1 MGRFKDDYALIRR
14 GFGHVEACRQVL
26 FPRLLSRLPW
36 NKDVDLYEMAV
47 QAFIQRNFGDL
58 IAKYQ
63 DESVSVERKP
73 IKGPIW
79 TMWWQGEVQMPPVI
93 RECYASILRNA
104 NGREVIL
111 LTKENLNDY
120 IQLPDYVQRK
130 VDEGKITLTHLS
142 DHIRTTLL
150 AEKGGLYMDCALFVT
165 KPIELGEVPFFST
178 RVEGKPC
185 RVANRH
191 KWVFGLIGSNKGDV
205 VARFMQE
212 LFFAYWEKYDVQI
225 NYLMMDFMLL
235 YAYNKIPAIKAEID
249 LIPYHSPNLHESRY
263 LFNQKID
270 EARFEKYINN
280 NTFFSLT
287 YRFEYPLQ
295 IDGVDTYYGR
305 MIKVCKK

>member
-1 MGRFKDDYALIRR
+1 MGRLKDDYALIRK
-14 GFGHVEACRQVL
+14 GFGHAEACRLEL

-36 NKDVDLYEMAV
+36 NKHANLYEKAIYT
-47 QAFIQRNFGDL
+47 FLNRHFGDL

-63 DESVSVERKP
+63 KEPVVIERKP
-73 IKGPIW
+73 IVGPIW
-79 TMWWQGEVQMPPVI
+79 TMWWQGEAQMPPVI
-93 RECYASILRNA
+93 RECYDSILRNA

-111 LTKENLNDY
+111 LTKDNFADY
-120 IQLPDYVQRK
+120 IQLPDYVLRK
-130 VDEGKITLTHLS
+130 VEEGKITLTHLS
-142 DHIRTTLL
+142 DHIRATVL

-178 RVEGKPC
+178 RIEGNPE

-212 LFFAYWEKYDVQI
+212 LFFDYWKKFDIQI
-225 NYLMMDFMLL
+225 TYLMMDFMLL
-235 YAYNKIPAIKAEID
+235 NAYNQIPAIKAEID
-249 LIPYHSPNLHESRY
+249 LIPCHSPNLHESRY

-270 EARFEKYINN
+270 EERFENYINN

-287 YRFEYPLQ
+287 YRFEYPMQ

>member
-1 MGRFKDDYALIRR
+1 MGRLKEDYARIRK
-14 GFGHVEACRQVL
+14 GFGHAEACRQVL

-36 NKDVDLYEMAV
+36 NKNENLYEKAV
-47 QAFIQRNFGDL
+47 QTFLQRHFGGL
-58 IAKYQ
+58 IEKYQ
-63 DESVSVERKP
+63 DEPVCIERKP
-73 IKGPIW
+73 IVGPIW
-79 TMWWQGEVQMPPVI
+79 TMWWQGEAQMPPVI
-93 RECYASILRNA
+93 RECYDSILRNA

-111 LTKENLNDY
+111 LTKDNLSDY
-120 IQLPDYVQRK
+120 IQLPDYVLRK

-150 AEKGGLYMDCALFVT
+150 AEKGGLYVDCALFVT
-165 KPIELGEVPFFST
+165 KPIELEDVPFFST
-178 RVEGKPC
+178 RVEGNPE

-212 LFFAYWEKYDVQI
+212 LFFSYWEKFDVQI
-225 NYLMMDFMLL
+225 TYLMMDYMLF

-249 LIPYHSPNLHESRY
+249 MIPYHSPNLHESRY

-270 EARFEKYINN
+270 EVRFENYINN

-287 YRFEYPLQ
+287 YRFEYPMQ

-305 MIKVCKK
+305 LIKVCKK